1 MPNPGDESLYI
12 GLEHLDSGSLKV
24 SRWGS
29 DVPITGEKLVMK
41 KGDILFGRR
50 NTYLRR
56 AAIAPHDGLFSAHG
70 MVFRPNLNLMN
81 PTFFPFF
88 IASDYFMDAAIRISV
103 GSLSPTVNWKTL
115 KDLEF
120 NIPELFEQEK
130 YGEILFASNELKE
143 AYTILLQRTDDIVKS
158 QFVETFGAE
167 KEYSRMTLA
176 KVCTKITDGTHKTP
190 DYQES
195 GIAFISAKNIIDG
208 KLSFDDIKHITE
220 KEYDEIQKR
229 CRTEK
234 GDVLMA
240 KSGSLGTVAIVET
253 DDPIGLFESLAVLKY
268 DRTILDGVFLH
279 SQLQSE
285 SVQQQLMSGVK
296 GVAVKH
302 LHLNVI
308 SQIRIIVPPIE
319 EQRTFAEFV
328 IQTDKSKLAIRKAI
342 ESLERCQKAI
352 MNQIFG

>member
-1 MPNPGDESLYI
+1 M
-12 GLEHLDSGSLKV
+12 
-24 SRWGS
+24 
-29 DVPITGEKLVMK
+29 
-41 KGDILFGRR
+41 
-50 NTYLRR
+50 
-56 AAIAPHDGLFSAHG
+56 
-70 MVFRPNLNLMN
+70 
-81 PTFFPFF
+81 
-88 IASDYFMDAAIRISV
+88 
-103 GSLSPTVNWKTL
+103 
-115 KDLEF
+115 
-120 NIPELFEQEK
+120 
-130 YGEILFASNELKE
+130 
-143 AYTILLQRTDDIVKS
+143 
-158 QFVETFGAE
+158 FGAE

-176 KVCTKITDGTHKTP
+176 EVCTKITDGTHKTP

-220 KEYDEIQKR
+220 KEYTEIQRR

-253 DDPIGLFESLAVLKY
+253 DDPLGLFESLAVLKY
-268 DRTILDGVFLH
+268 DRTKLDGVFLH

-319 EQRTFAEFV
+319 EQRIFAEFV
-328 IQTDKSKLAIRKAI
+328 IQTDKSKFTCALQEKMLNVASKVTISYGNMI
-342 ESLERCQKAI
+342 QSY
-352 MNQIFG
+352 